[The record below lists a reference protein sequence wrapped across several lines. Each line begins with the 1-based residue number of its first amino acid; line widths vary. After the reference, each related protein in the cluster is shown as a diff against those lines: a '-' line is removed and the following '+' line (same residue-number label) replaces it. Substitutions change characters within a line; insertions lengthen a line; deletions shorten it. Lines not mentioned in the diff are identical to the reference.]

1 VPFQAVN
8 WPAAWADLSWV
19 GLFVSLMAGVVRGF
33 SGFGFSAL
41 TVAGLSLFMAP
52 AAVIPAVL
60 ILEIIAS
67 VSVWRSTVHDVD
79 GRWLKPLII
88 GNAICIPLGVYLLAN
103 LDAVVMRMAV
113 GTALLIT
120 ALALRWRGDHPLQPT
135 SNTQAATGALSGL
148 LNGLAASG
156 GVAAALMMAAC
167 HVSSVAQ
174 RGTLIIY
181 LLFAASYTLLWASL
195 FSIGAE
201 NNLNVFSTTT
211 FYWIATLAPGM
222 LIGMWWGRKAFVH
235 SDPTRFRLL
244 MLNLLILISGLSA
257 ARALFDLTAR

>member
-1 VPFQAVN
+1 
-8 WPAAWADLSWV
+8 
-19 GLFVSLMAGVVRGF
+19 MAGVVRGF

-41 TVAGLSLFMAP
+41 TVAGVSLFMAP

-67 VSVWRSTVHDVD
+67 ASVWRSTVHDVD
-79 GRWLKPLII
+79 GLWLKPLII

-103 LDAVVMRMAV
+103 LDPVFMRLAV
-113 GTALLIT
+113 GAALLLC
-120 ALALRWRGDHPLQPT
+120 ALILRWRGTHALQANR
-135 SNTQAATGALSGL
+135 NTRAATGALSGL

-167 HVSSVAQ
+167 HVPAMAL

-181 LLFAASYTLLWASL
+181 LLFAASYTLLWAGL
-195 FSIGAE
+195 FSLAAD

-211 FYWIATLAPGM
+211 LYWIATLAPGM
-222 LIGMWWGRKAFVH
+222 LIGMWLGRKAFVR
-235 SDPTRFRLL
+235 SDPARFRVW
-244 MLNLLILISGLSA
+244 MLNLLIVISVLSV
-257 ARALFDLTAR
+257 ARALVQLVN